1 MSGSRSDR
9 RDRRGGQGLGR
20 RLGVVYCWALG
31 SLVLLPV
38 AVVVAGAFLPAARLG
53 MASEGWVR
61 GREAAVSLKWFAY
74 VLHLYGSSLLYSV
87 VLAGVAVSAGL
98 ALALPAAYGL
108 VRHPFPGAK
117 LLEELA
123 LLPLAVP
130 GIAVAIALIQT
141 YALVRGEW
149 WFVAVGHL
157 LYTVP
162 LLLRTLLH
170 ALRGEAFDE
179 ERAAATLG
187 AGPLARFARITWPRL
202 RRPASLGALI
212 VAAVSW
218 GEFNASFLLATPLHQ
233 PYPAALFATYTSN
246 SFAVSSAATTLF
258 LAGILPLLVAIE
270 RLGRRELMAVRQGA

>member
-1 MSGSRSDR
+1 MR
-9 RDRRGGQGLGR
+9 RRRGLPAALGAA
-20 RLGVVYCWALG
+20 YCWLLAAA
-31 SLVLLPV
+31 VLLPV
-38 AVVVAGAFLPAARLG
+38 AVVVAGAFVPAARLG
-53 MASEGWVR
+53 MSLGGASEGWV
-61 GREAAVSLKWFAY
+61 GGAEAGVSLKWFAY
-74 VLHLYGSSLLYSV
+74 VLDLYGGALAYSV
-87 VLAGVAVSAGL
+87 ALAAVAVGAGL
-98 ALALPAAYGL
+98 ALAVPAAYGL
-108 VRHPFPGAK
+108 VRHPFPGSKA
-117 LLEELA
+117 LEELA

-130 GIAVAIALIQT
+130 GIAAAIALIQT
-141 YALVRGEW
+141 YALVRGAW
-149 WFVAVGHL
+149 WFVAVGHV

-170 ALRGEAFDE
+170 AVRGEGFEA

-187 AGPLARFARITWPRL
+187 AGPWRRFVRITWPRL

-233 PYPAALFATYTSN
+233 PFPAALYATYTSN

-258 LAGILPLLVAIE
+258 LAGIVPLLVVIE